1 MKKNLSESNFDEII
15 NNSPVPV
22 IVDFWAEWCGPCKMI
37 GQVLDELNNDYN
49 DKILIGKVNVDEQGS
64 LAMKYGIRNIPTLL
78 FFKNGQLIDKQV
90 GSVPRK
96 VLEEKLKSIL

>member
-1 MKKNLSESNFDEII
+1 MKENLSESNFDEII
-15 NNSPVPV
+15 NNSHVPV
-22 IVDFWAEWCGPCKMI
+22 VVDFWAEWCGPCKMI
-37 GQVLDELNNDYN
+37 GQVLDELNNDYG

>member
-1 MKKNLSESNFDEII
+1 MKQNLTESNFDEII
-15 NNSPVPV
+15 NNSSMPV

-49 DKILIGKVNVDEQGS
+49 DKILIGKVNVDEEGA